1 MANTIEYAKLY
12 QKNLDQLSVQESVTG
27 WMEANAGQVIY
38 NGGREIK
45 IPKMSVDGLA
55 DYDRAKGYA
64 EGAVTLEYETRT
76 MTQDR
81 GKKFVLDAQDVDESG
96 FVATGAAVLGTFQR
110 EKVTPE
116 IDAYRLATLYGI
128 AKAAGNVSFA
138 YTPSAA
144 GVLAA
149 LKADIAKVRKKGG
162 KNLVVHIS
170 YDALNALEIA
180 LAAQLHNMTWA
191 QGGINTQVPMID
203 NCPLIATED
212 ARLYTKLTI
221 NKDNG
226 YTGTGVINWIVA
238 DARAP
243 IAVSKTDMPRIFAP
257 DVNQD
262 ADAWVITYRKY
273 HDLWVADNKKALIAA
288 NVQDAQA

>member
-12 QKNLDQLSVQESVTG
+12 QKNLDQLSVQDSVTG

-45 IPKMSVDGLA
+45 IPKMSIDGLA

-96 FVATGAAVLGTFQR
+96 FVATGAAVLGTFQS
-110 EKVTPE
+110 EKVVPE
-116 IDAYRLATLYGI
+116 IDAYRLSTLYGI
-128 AKAAGNVSFA
+128 AKAAGNVSYA
-138 YTPSAA
+138 YNPSAA

-149 LKADIAKVRKKGG
+149 LKADIANVRKKGG

-170 YDALNALEIA
+170 YDAMNALEIA

-221 NKDNG
+221 SKDNG
-226 YTGTGVINWIVA
+226 YTGTGAINWIVA

-243 IAVSKTDMPRIFAP
+243 IAVSKTDVPRIFAP
-257 DVNQD
+257 DVNQN
-262 ADAWVITYRKY
+262 ADAWIITYRKY

-288 NVQDAQA
+288 NVQDAEA